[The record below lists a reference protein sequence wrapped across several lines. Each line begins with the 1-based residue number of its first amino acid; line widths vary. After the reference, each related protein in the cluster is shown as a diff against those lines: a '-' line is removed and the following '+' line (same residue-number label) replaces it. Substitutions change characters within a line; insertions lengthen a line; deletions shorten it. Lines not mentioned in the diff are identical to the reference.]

1 MLSRSIDLLKPA
13 SVVHEDYGGTNFALF
28 VSQLCAVYVLASVL
42 LLRSN
47 LPPEVSSVLTE
58 SLGAP
63 LDPAWVDRW
72 FDGVFLASAALTLT
86 ITGVSKRVNRAW
98 GVTDNETYA
107 EEDIEMGK
115 QC

>member
-1 MLSRSIDLLKPA
+1 MA
-13 SVVHEDYGGTNFALF
+13 HEDYGGTNFALF
-28 VSQLCAVYVLASVL
+28 VSQLCAVYVLASAL

-72 FDGVFLASAALTLT
+72 FDGVFLASAALTLI
-86 ITGVSKRVNRAW
+86 ITGVWKRVNSTWR
-98 GVTDNETYA
+98 VSDYETCV